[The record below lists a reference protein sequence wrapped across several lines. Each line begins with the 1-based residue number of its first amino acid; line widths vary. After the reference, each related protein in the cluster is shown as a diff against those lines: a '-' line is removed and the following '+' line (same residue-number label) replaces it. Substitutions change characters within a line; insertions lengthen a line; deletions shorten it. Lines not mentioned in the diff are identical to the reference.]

1 MSSELPA
8 REKGPKNDLEL
19 LIFPT
24 LTPKFRDCRHSPLC
38 SVCAPMKNQP
48 RALCML
54 AKCTAN
60 LAAAQFSVSV
70 AFLVA
75 KNQVFDKKRLKG
87 KGLV

>member
-1 MSSELPA
+1 
-8 REKGPKNDLEL
+8 
-19 LIFPT
+19 
-24 LTPKFRDCRHSPLC
+24 
-38 SVCAPMKNQP
+38 
-48 RALCML
+48 ML